1 MVFGVG
7 VGIAIFIIL
16 KNLLLI
22 CGLYYL
28 FSLLSNYIN
37 EEIKEE
43 TNKIKEQT
51 NKIKKE
57 TKKYI

>member
-7 VGIAIFIIL
+7 VGVAVYLIF

-28 FSLLSNYIN
+28 MGLISNFIT
-37 EEIKEE
+37 EELKVK
-43 TNKIKEQT
+43 TDKL
-51 NKIKKE
+51 KKQ
-57 TKKYI
+57 TKKLI